1 MSFEEMI
8 ERQLEDE
15 KKAKDE
21 KKSIESHPPQQKK
34 FLRKGE
40 GTARFTRGI
49 EPKKGAKVGYIK
61 EHGCA
66 PLPKTS
72 LKLIAEPT
80 LRVGKA
86 AEIASNDGQVW
97 ALS

>member
-1 MSFEEMI
+1 MI

-15 KKAKDE
+15 KKAKDD
-21 KKSIESHPPQQKK
+21 KKPVESHPAPQKK

-49 EPKKGAKVGYIK
+49 KPAKGAKVGYMK
-61 EHGCA
+61 GHGFA

-86 AEIASNDGQVW
+86 TETSSNDGQV
-97 ALS
+97 